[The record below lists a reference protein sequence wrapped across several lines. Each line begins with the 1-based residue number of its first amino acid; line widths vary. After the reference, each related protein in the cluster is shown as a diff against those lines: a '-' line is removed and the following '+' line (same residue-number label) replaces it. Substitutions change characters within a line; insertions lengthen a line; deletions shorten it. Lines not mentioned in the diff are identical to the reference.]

1 MEVIHTME
9 EDSGI
14 TMKELRVDGG
24 ASVNNLLMQIQ
35 SDTIMKRVV
44 RPGITETTA
53 LGAAYL
59 AGLAV
64 GYWESIE
71 SLQKQW
77 QVQRA
82 FEPVASRES
91 MEEKIHNWKRAVDR
105 SKNWYTSR

>member
-1 MEVIHTME
+1 
-9 EDSGI
+9 
-14 TMKELRVDGG
+14 
-24 ASVNNLLMQIQ
+24 MQIQ

-44 RPGITETTA
+44 RPVITETTA
-53 LGAAYL
+53 LGAAYM

-77 QVQRA
+77 QVERA
-82 FEPVASRES
+82 FEPVAAREA
-91 MEEKIHNWKRAVDR
+91 MEEKIRNWKRAVER